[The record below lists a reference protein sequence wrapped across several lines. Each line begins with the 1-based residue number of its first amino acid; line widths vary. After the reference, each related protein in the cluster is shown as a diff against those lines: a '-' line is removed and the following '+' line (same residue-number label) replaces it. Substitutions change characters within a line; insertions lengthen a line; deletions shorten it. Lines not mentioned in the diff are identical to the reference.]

1 VRVMA
6 TKRGAVPPYPT
17 LSHQGRGGET
27 AATQSLFGKGV
38 TVKTYA
44 IVAAE
49 PKTVPAGDQEK
60 QPPCSYHSLI
70 LMGGIFVVFYFL
82 LIRPQQK
89 RRKQEEQRKKDMLD
103 NLQKNDQV
111 MTVGGI
117 HGIVAKV
124 GEDEITLKVDE
135 KSDTR
140 IRVSRDAISRVVG
153 DEDEE
158 GGEGESK

>member
-1 VRVMA
+1 M
-6 TKRGAVPPYPT
+6 
-17 LSHQGRGGET
+17 
-27 AATQSLFGKGV
+27 
-38 TVKTYA
+38 KTYA
-44 IVAAE
+44 IVAEE
-49 PKTVPAGDQEK
+49 PKKVPADDQEN

-89 RRKQEEQRKKDMLD
+89 RRKQEEQHKKDMLD

-111 MTVGGI
+111 TTVGGI
-117 HGIVAKV
+117 HGIVAHV

-153 DEDEE
+153 DEEE
-158 GGEGESK
+158 EEQESK